1 MDAPP
6 VPLPQQLPLTAQ
18 WCLKPQL
25 CIALEVAQS
34 AEQQRLGL
42 MSRPALPPLRGMWFP
57 FKNPRPL
64 RFWML
69 NTLAPL
75 DMIFVLGRTVVA
87 IQPRVPVCPGLPC
100 PSYGPRQLAD
110 GVVELAAGEAEHLG
124 IRVGDPALFSSI
136 P

>member
-1 MDAPP
+1 MQRPP
-6 VPLPQQLPLTAQ
+6 
-18 WCLKPQL
+18 
-25 CIALEVAQS
+25 
-34 AEQQRLGL
+34 
-42 MSRPALPPLRGMWFP
+42 LPPLRGMWFP

-75 DMIFVLGRTVVA
+75 DMIFVLGKTVVA

-110 GVVELAAGEAEHLG
+110 GVVELAAGEAERLG
-124 IRVGDPALFSSI
+124 IRAGDAVKISTVP
-136 P
+136 